1 MLARALRH
9 LRRRLEG
16 PAPARPEPSATGT
29 VSRVPEEPPA
39 PAPPPP
45 LPFELGPAERED
57 LESLR
62 DIYRHSVRDLTT
74 RDCNEEQRSH
84 WAARADQPEFTREL
98 AQGLTLVA
106 RLHGEPVAF
115 AQLHPADT
123 LRMLY
128 VHPRASGLGISTLL
142 AQYLE
147 DEARIAGVTRLHAQ
161 SSRTARRFFL
171 RMGFEEEGTDE
182 PIGWIRMSKK
192 L

>member
-1 MLARALRH
+1 MLARAWRH

-16 PAPARPEPSATGT
+16 PPPARSGAAPAEHAPRQPQESPT
-29 VSRVPEEPPA
+29 PA
-39 PAPPPP
+39 APPP
-45 LPFELGPAERED
+45 LPFELGPAEPPA
-57 LESLR
+57 LEPLR
-62 DIYRHSVRDLTT
+62 DIYRDSVRELTT
-74 RDCNEEQRSH
+74 RDCDEQQRTA
-84 WAARADQPEFTREL
+84 WAAAADTPDFTREL

-115 AQLHPADT
+115 AQLHPTDT

-128 VHPRASGLGISTLL
+128 VHPRASGLGIAILL

-147 DEARIAGVTRLHAQ
+147 DEARIAGATTLHVQ
-161 SSRTARRFFL
+161 SSRTAHRFFL

-182 PIGWIRMSKK
+182 AAGWIGMRKT